1 MGKSTNEKGNNS
13 FDSFIISS
21 AAFAASGG
29 HGHDEGIP
37 VKLIVS
43 QAINFGLLFV
53 LLYFALREKLAGHFK
68 HRAAQYTELVQRAE
82 LERQEAE
89 AARKEI
95 QTRLNNLVSTSE
107 QEMQRIRSD
116 AETMKQK
123 IVSDAESLSK
133 KLEEDAR
140 QSIAIEVEKAK
151 AAMRSEVLMAA
162 IQGAESGLKTSIKA
176 PEHRKLQN
184 DFVKKMKAV
193 N

>member
-1 MGKSTNEKGNNS
+1 MKKGIILSTLLL
-13 FDSFIISS
+13 ISS
-21 AAFAASGG
+21 TAIAASGG

-37 VKLIVS
+37 VKLVVS
-43 QAINFGLLFV
+43 QAINFGLLFI
-53 LLYFALREKLAGHFK
+53 LLYFALREKLSGHFK

-82 LERQEAE
+82 RERIEAE
-89 AARKEI
+89 AAHKEV
-95 QTRLNNLVSTSE
+95 QTRLNNLVSSSE
-107 QEMQRIRSD
+107 KEMARIR
-116 AETMKQK
+116 AEAESMKQK
-123 IVSDAESLSK
+123 IVSDAEALSK

-151 AAMRSEVLMAA
+151 ATMRSEVLMAA

-184 DFVKKMKAV
+184 DFIKKMKAV